1 MVVLFWA
8 QHLRTT
14 GCSCLLHH
22 GLLLRRRLR
31 LEKVAQADQVVSDH
45 RQAEHSTEILVA
57 TQFELAQSAERL
69 LLRRSLWL
77 DASKHPRDAASGIDP
92 LVLPP
97 KPCGP
102 AVDGRAA
109 GAGRVLSNLGSLGFR
124 DESSLVNLRRLWKS
138 HPIHG
143 TIAM

>member
-22 GLLLRRRLR
+22 G

-77 DASKHPRDAASGIDP
+77 DPSKHLRDAASGIDP
-92 LVLPP
+92 LGLPP
-97 KPCGP
+97 IPCGP

-109 GAGRVLSNLGSLGFR
+109 GAGRVLSHLGSLGFR
-124 DESSLVNLRRLWKS
+124 DESSLVNLRTLWKS

-143 TIAM
+143 TMAL